1 MKASIT
7 PRSQF
12 RSSEVRL
19 KGETLEVRPTTHR
32 RLKMQDPT
40 ALPRIISPCL
50 LMAATMDV
58 ASSGS
63 DVPKATM
70 VKAMVAS
77 GTLK

>member
-1 MKASIT
+1 M
-7 PRSQF
+7 
-12 RSSEVRL
+12 
-19 KGETLEVRPTTHR
+19 LEVRPTTHR
-32 RLKMQDPT
+32 TLKMQDPT

-50 LMAATMDV
+50 LIAATIEV

-63 DVPKATM
+63 EVPKATI